1 VISRPRPRLLTVFM
15 SVLALVGVVA
25 LSGCSDSTA
34 SGTGGKITL
43 GFSAWPG
50 WFPWQVAQEQG
61 LFAKNGVNVE
71 LKYFD
76 NYTDSINA
84 LSSGAIDANSQ
95 TLNDTLSSVSGGA
108 KLNIVLVNDNSTG
121 NDKII
126 AADGITSIA
135 DLKGKKVAVEQGAV
149 DHYLLLLA
157 LQEAK
162 LTEKDITLVNLP
174 TDAAAAA
181 FAGGQVDAVAAF
193 APFTSK
199 ALERKGSRAISTSA
213 EFPGAIPDHL
223 VTSAKVV
230 KERPKDVQ
238 ALVNTWFETLAWIKG
253 NKDAAIGIM
262 AKRGGVTADDYK
274 SYDAGTT
281 IFTRQQNLDAFT
293 PGVTPAH
300 LDFSA
305 NKIIDF
311 ITSTGLAQ
319 QRPSIE
325 GLFDDQFVKA
335 APQ

>member
-1 VISRPRPRLLTVFM
+1 VLL
-15 SVLALVGVVA
+15 SVLTLVGAFA
-25 LSGCSDSTA
+25 LSGCTSSSDNP
-34 SGTGGKITL
+34 SGAKITI
-43 GFSAWPG
+43 GYSAWPG
-50 WFPWQVAQEQG
+50 WFPWTVAEQQG

-71 LKYFD
+71 MKYFD

-84 LSSGAIDANSQ
+84 LASGAIDANSE

-108 KLNIVLVNDNSTG
+108 KLSIVLVNDNSTG

-126 AADGITSIA
+126 ARDGITSVA

-157 LQEAK
+157 LQQAK
-162 LTEKDITLVNLP
+162 LTEKDITLVPMP

-223 VTSAKVV
+223 VTSQKLT
-230 KERPKDVQ
+230 KDRPKDVQ
-238 ALVNTWFETLAWIKG
+238 ALVNTWFETLNWIKG
-253 NKDAAIGIM
+253 NKDAAIKIM
-262 AKRGGVTADDYK
+262 AKKGGVSEADYK

-293 PGVTPAH
+293 PGVTAAH

-311 ITSTGLAQ
+311 IVGTGLAQ
-319 QRPSIE
+319 QRPSID

-335 APQ
+335 ASQ